1 MTCPLCG
8 TFLAPLSDKRFG
20 ICPTDKLVVNGAYEF
35 RRYEHDYFEQEYRNQ
50 YGRSYTQDRQ
60 AILARN
66 EIRFAKL
73 KELAPVATHPQVLE
87 VGSAAGYFLK
97 IMQEAG
103 YSVRGWEIS
112 QAMTKY
118 ANARGIKTVRQDF
131 LKGAALHEKQQKQPY
146 DIVAMFYVLEHIP
159 EQKLAWQKLAN
170 LVRPGGYLLLALP
183 SADGPTFRFHRQR
196 WYDTHPL
203 DHSVDYS
210 PRSLK
215 LAARQFGFQLVV
227 AHSEGIHPQRFPL
240 GSVSLLA
247 RLYHLALV
255 NAPISDTIFAILQRK
270 EYVK

>member
-8 TFLAPLSDKRFG
+8 TSLTPLSDKRFG
-20 ICPTDKLVVNGAYEF
+20 VCDKDKLVVNGAYEF
-35 RRYEHDYFEQEYRNQ
+35 RRYEHDYFEKEYRDQ
-50 YGRSYTQDRQ
+50 YGRSYTEDRQ

-66 EIRFAKL
+66 EIRFAKI
-73 KELAPVATHPQVLE
+73 KKFAPALTHPQVLE

-103 YSVRGWEIS
+103 YTVRGWEIS
-112 QAMTKY
+112 AAMTKY
-118 ANARGIKTVRQDF
+118 SNARGIKTIRQDF
-131 LKGAALHEKQQKQPY
+131 LKGAALHEKQKKQPY

-159 EQKLAWQKLAN
+159 EQKRVWQSLAG

-210 PRSLK
+210 PRALR
-215 LAARQFGFQLVV
+215 LTGRAFGFELV
-227 AHSEGIHPQRFPL
+227 AAYSEGIHPQRFPL
-240 GSVSLLA
+240 GSVRVLA
-247 RLYHLALV
+247 RLYRLALE
-255 NAPISDTIFAILQRK
+255 NAPIGDTIFAILQRK
-270 EYVK
+270 Q

>member
-1 MTCPLCG
+1 MNCPLCG
-8 TFLAPLSDKRFG
+8 TLLTSLSDKRFG
-20 ICPTDKLVVNGAYEF
+20 ACSKDGLIVNGAYEF

-50 YGRSYTQDRQ
+50 YGRSYTEDRQ

-66 EIRFAKL
+66 EIRFAKIRD
-73 KELAPVATHPQVLE
+73 LAPAATHPQVLE

-97 IMQEAG
+97 ILQEAG

-112 QAMTKY
+112 AAMTKY
-118 ANARGIKTVRQDF
+118 SNARGIKTERQDF
-131 LKGAALHEKQQKQPY
+131 LKGAAQHARQAKPAY

-159 EQKLAWQKLAN
+159 EQRQVWQHLAR

-210 PRSLK
+210 PRSLR
-215 LAARQFGFQLVV
+215 LVGRQFGFQLVS
-227 AHSEGIHPQRFPL
+227 AFSEGIHPQRFPL
-240 GSVSLLA
+240 GAYPLFG
-247 RLYHLALV
+247 RLYRTALE
-255 NAPISDTIFAILQRK
+255 NAPLGDTIFAVLRRD
-270 EYVK
+270 

>member
-1 MTCPLCG
+1 VTCPLCE
-8 TFLAPLSDKRFG
+8 TRLTPLSDRRFG
-20 ICPTDKLVVNGAYEF
+20 VCRKDGLVVNGAYEF
-35 RRYEHDYFEQEYRNQ
+35 RRYEHDYFEKEYCNQ
-50 YGRSYTQDRQ
+50 YGRSYIQDRQ

-66 EIRFAKL
+66 EMRFAKI

-112 QAMTKY
+112 EAMTKY
-118 ANARGIKTVRQDF
+118 ANARGIKTLRQDF
-131 LKGAALHEKQQKQPY
+131 LRGAQQHEKQKKQPY
-146 DIVAMFYVLEHIP
+146 DIVAMFYVLEHIA
-159 EQKLAWQKLAN
+159 EQRLVWQKLAS

-210 PRSLK
+210 PRSLR
-215 LAARQFGFQLVV
+215 LAGRQFGFELV
-227 AHSEGIHPQRFPL
+227 AAYSEGIHPQRFPL
-240 GSVSLLA
+240 GSYRIA
-247 RLYHLALV
+247 AWFYRRALE
-255 NAPISDTIFAILQRK
+255 NAPLSDTIFAILRRR
-270 EYVK
+270 

>member
-8 TFLAPLSDKRFG
+8 TSLAALSDKRFG
-20 ICPTDKLVVNGAYEF
+20 VCSKDGLVVNGAYEF

-50 YGRSYTQDRQ
+50 YGRSYTEDRQ

-103 YSVRGWEIS
+103 YAVRGWEIS
-112 QAMTKY
+112 EAMTKY
-118 ANARGIKTVRQDF
+118 SNARGIKTVRQDF
-131 LKGAALHEKQQKQPY
+131 LRGAALHEKQQKQPY

-159 EQKLAWQKLAN
+159 EQKLAWQKLAG

-183 SADGPTFRFHRQR
+183 SAGGPTFHFHRQR

-215 LAARQFGFQLVV
+215 LAGRQFGFKLVS
-227 AHSEGIHPQRFPL
+227 AFSEGIHPQRFPL
-240 GSVSLLA
+240 GAYRLPG
-247 RLYHLALV
+247 RLYRAALEH
-255 NAPISDTIFAILQRK
+255 APLGDTIFAILLREQ
-270 EYVK
+270 

>member
-1 MTCPLCG
+1 MNCPLCG
-8 TFLAPLSDKRFG
+8 TLLTPLSDRRFG
-20 ICPTDKLVVNGAYEF
+20 VCRKDGLVVNGAYEF
-35 RRYEHDYFEQEYRNQ
+35 RRYEHDYFEKEYCNQ
-50 YGRSYTQDRQ
+50 YGRSYTEDRQ

-66 EIRFAKL
+66 EIRFAKV

-112 QAMTKY
+112 EAMTKY

-131 LKGAALHEKQQKQPY
+131 LKGAKQHEKQKKQPY

-159 EQKLAWQKLAN
+159 EQRLVWQKLAV

-210 PRSLK
+210 PRSLR
-215 LAARQFGFQLVV
+215 LAGRQFGFELV
-227 AHSEGIHPQRFPL
+227 AAYSEGIHPQRFPL
-240 GSVSLLA
+240 GSYRIA
-247 RLYHLALV
+247 AWLYRRALE
-255 NAPISDTIFAILQRK
+255 NAPLGDTIFAILQRK
-270 EYVK
+270 QSF